1 MFGSAQKRRS
11 SSSKNNR
18 FHIGIII
25 RKNYLHIAIA
35 GNPNCGKSTLFN
47 ALTGLKQKTSN
58 FAGTTVDRKTGLFEL
73 TKTENAILTDLPGT
87 YSIYPKSADE
97 RIATDILLNK
107 QHQDYPDRVIVVADA
122 TNLKRSL
129 LLCNQIS
136 DLGFP
141 LVLAL
146 NMVDVAEKKNIRI
159 DINQLSQ
166 FLSSPVI
173 VVNARK
179 RLGLDRLREAI
190 LNVKSPAVKKNY
202 EINPAILQF
211 LEELAPVFNDPN
223 PYVNLVNVHRTGK
236 TTHDKQNIARVF
248 EKYEY
253 QPLALQQRET
263 VERFRKIDYIIAKC
277 VSRISG
283 ELSVASWSRK
293 ADRWLCHP
301 VWGLLAFIFLMMVVF
316 QSVFSLAE
324 LPKGWIEDGFTALS
338 DQFKKSYGN
347 VWWNGLITDG
357 IISGVSGLLSF
368 LPQIAILFSF
378 ISILE
383 DSGYMARVSFIMDS
397 FMRKFGLSGKSVV
410 PLMGGMACAVP
421 SIMASRNIENNRD
434 RLITLLVTPLMS
446 CSARLP
452 VYSLLISLF
461 VPQQFLLGFIS
472 LQGLML
478 LAMYLLGFISAI
490 FLAFVLKFF
499 IKNTYKSFFVMEL
512 PVYKWPSWRNL
523 KINVFERSK
532 TFVTEAGSIIML
544 VSVIIWFLGSYGP
557 SVEMRAIN
565 RKYASAMEQSNFAG
579 SQAEKSYLS
588 EKLEC
593 SYAGHFG
600 KWIEPAI
607 KPLGYDWKIGIALLT
622 SFAAREVFVG
632 TMSTIYSLGNTEDEG
647 SLKAK
652 MLSEK
657 DRITGQ
663 YIYTPATALSL
674 MLFYAFALQCTS
686 TIAVV
691 YRETRNIK
699 WPTIQ
704 FLIMGIMAWVS
715 GFLACKILG

>member
-1 MFGSAQKRRS
+1 M
-11 SSSKNNR
+11 
-18 FHIGIII
+18 
-25 RKNYLHIAIA
+25 
-35 GNPNCGKSTLFN
+35 
-47 ALTGLKQKTSN
+47 
-58 FAGTTVDRKTGLFEL
+58 DRKTGLFEL
-73 TKTENAILTDLPGT
+73 TRTEKAILTDLPGT

-122 TNLKRSL
+122 TNLKRTL
-129 LLCNQIS
+129 LLCTQIS

-141 LVLAL
+141 IVLAL

-159 DINQLSQ
+159 DTNQLSQ
-166 FLSSPVI
+166 FLLAPVV

-179 RLGLDRLREAI
+179 RLGLDRLREAV
-190 LNVKSPAVKKNY
+190 LNTKTPALKKTY

-211 LEELAPVFNDPN
+211 LEELSPVFNDPN

-236 TTHDKQNIARVF
+236 TSHEKQNIARVF

-253 QPLALQQRET
+253 QALQLQQRET
-263 VERFRKIDYIIAKC
+263 MERFRKIDYIIAKC
-277 VSRISG
+277 ISRISG
-283 ELSVASWSRK
+283 ETNMASISKK

-301 VWGLLAFIFLMMVVF
+301 LWGLLSFILLMMVVF

-324 LPKGWIEDGFTALS
+324 IPKGWIEEGFSSLS
-338 DQFKKSYGN
+338 DQFKNNYGE
-347 VWWNGLITDG
+347 VWWNGLLTDG
-357 IISGVSGLLSF
+357 VISGLSGLLSF

-378 ISILE
+378 ISVLE

-434 RLITLLVTPLMS
+434 RLVTLMVTPLMS

-461 VPQQFLLGFIS
+461 VPHHYILGFIS

-490 FLAFVLKFF
+490 LLAFILKFF
-499 IKNTYKSFFVMEL
+499 IKNSFRSFFVMEL
-512 PVYKWPSWRNL
+512 PVYKWPSGRNL
-523 KINVFERSK
+523 RINVFERCK

-544 VSVIIWFLGSYGP
+544 VSVILWFLGSYGP
-557 SVEMRAIN
+557 SEKMSALN
-565 RKYASAMEQSNFAG
+565 QKYQVRMQESDFSG
-579 SQAEKSYLS
+579 SETEKKYLA

-632 TMSTIYSLGNTEDEG
+632 TMSTIYSLGNSEDEG
-647 SLKAK
+647 SLKEK
-652 MLSEK
+652 MLAEK
-657 DRITGQ
+657 DRVSGQ
-663 YIYTPATALSL
+663 LIYTPATAISL

-691 YRETRNIK
+691 YRETRNIR
-699 WPTIQ
+699 WPVIQ
-704 FLIMGIMAWVS
+704 FLIMGAMAWIS
-715 GFLACKILG
+715 GWLAYKMLG